1 MYSTERQFIIQN
13 VVDTNLCCSL
23 LSLVVE
29 VAVAVAVV
37 YVADFVFSLIFVV
50 HRRKYLCAHVI
61 LIRVAYVARSLL
73 VSSGTDADTRRFKPS
88 ILFVHNRTYNITVLC
103 SLFN

>member
-29 VAVAVAVV
+29 VAVAVAVAVV

-73 VSSGTDADTRRFKPS
+73 VSSGADADTRRFKPS
-88 ILFVHNRTYNITVLC
+88 ILFVHNRTYKHNISVL
-103 SLFN
+103 F